1 MGGPALT
8 LQGYAPERGP
18 VPTYVVTCDGQPVT
32 APAPFPEAAS
42 HLRELRA
49 ARTFAAETLR
59 HVLSN
64 PKTEA

>member
-8 LQGYAPERGP
+8 LQTNAAERGP
-18 VPTYVVTCDGQPVT
+18 VATYFVTCDGHPVT
-32 APAPFPEAAS
+32 APAPWPEASAA
-42 HLRELRA
+42 LRELRA
-49 ARTFAAETLR
+49 ARAFAAETLR